1 MTDWRADRERRPAAR
16 SRSEATTRPV
26 RRSIPALALAG
37 WAAACGTPGDDGA
50 GDDYLSPDLRDAVE
64 QLKADVAASPTD
76 EATIAERARIL
87 DEWVDAYALGGGEV
101 GLEGPRVR
109 LQATLPPT
117 GQAALAQGAVID
129 RLVRQFT
136 LHDEPGALGE
146 LTAESLGPFEARSH
160 QTIRQTWTTGTRAVE
175 AGGGFW
181 VARHFNMN
189 YGPFQTDDPAGE
201 GYVTIATSDGDARF
215 EPDVYMARGPHGGF
229 RAPEPALVFRLAAG
243 RLDPGE
249 TVTITYGDTS
259 GGGPGLLLTGTS
271 SARMPLPL
279 YVDLDASGEW
289 RPLPILPFVV
299 SGTRVAGVHGFAP
312 SVVEPGEPF
321 ELSVRAEDAF
331 FNRATGDIP
340 AFEVLVD
347 GDVRATTPAGS
358 EAITLVPLTLDEP
371 GPHWITLR
379 SEDREITG
387 DANPIL
393 VVENP
398 ERRIFW
404 GDTHGHSG
412 YAEGIGT
419 IDFFMTFARDDA
431 RLDFVTHSEHDVWL
445 DDAEWELSKS
455 AVEAFDDPGRFI
467 PYLGWEWTRP
477 ARFGGHHNVLYR
489 DTTDRTPVSAVE
501 YPTLSELYQGLHARY
516 DPDDV
521 LVIPHAHNPGD
532 YRQSDPRLEPLIE
545 MMSMHG
551 TFNWFVRQYLS
562 HGHRVG
568 LIAASDDHLSHPG
581 YSAPNRDSLAQRGGL
596 AAVMAPERSRDAIF
610 DAMKQRRTYA
620 TTGDRIILDM
630 SVNGT
635 AMGQEAEYADVRE
648 VEGRVVGTA
657 PIRSVELLKN
667 DEVIWSE
674 EYAVGRGRPADTE
687 QWLLS
692 FSSGE
697 TPVHPGDAPRGWRH
711 WRGEVRVSGA
721 NVVAV
726 AATDF
731 VNPTTQFLERT
742 GNGARFATHTRGD
755 SSSLRL
761 TLSGI
766 RPSVAVT
773 VTLEETTE
781 TGSAPPFYRPR
792 AVIPASRVR
801 MTLNAGG
808 ISRAMPIDDY
818 PDDRITLRRLI
829 RNGPRDVSFDY
840 TDEDTPRQG
849 DYYYVRVRQVNDAMA
864 WSSPVW
870 VGGYPSR

>member
-1 MTDWRADRERRPAAR
+1 M
-16 SRSEATTRPV
+16 
-26 RRSIPALALAG
+26 LAG

-50 GDDYLSPDLRDAVE
+50 GDDYLSPSLRGAVE

-76 EATIAERARIL
+76 ETTIAERARIL

-109 LQATLPPT
+109 LQSTLPPT
-117 GQAALAQGAVID
+117 GRAALAQGAVID

-146 LTAESLGPFEARSH
+146 LSAESLGPFEARSH
-160 QTIRQTWTTGTRAVE
+160 QTIRQTWTAGTRAVE
-175 AGGGFW
+175 TGGGFW
-181 VARHFNMN
+181 VARHFNVN

-201 GYVTIATSDGDARF
+201 GHVTIATTDGDARF
-215 EPDVYMARGPHGGF
+215 ETDVYMARGPHGGF
-229 RAPEPALVFRLAAG
+229 RAPEPALVFRLASG

-249 TVTITYGDTS
+249 SVTITYGDTG
-259 GGGPGLLLTGTS
+259 GGGPGLLMTGTS

-312 SVVEPGEPF
+312 SIVEPFEPF

-358 EAITLVPLTLDEP
+358 EAITLVPMTLNEP
-371 GPHWITLR
+371 GPHWVTLR

-393 VVENP
+393 VVEDP

-489 DTTDRTPVSAVE
+489 NTTDRTPVSAVE
-501 YPTLSELYQGLHARY
+501 FPTLSELYQGLHARY

-532 YRQSDPRLEPLIE
+532 YRQSDPQLEPLIE

-596 AAVMAPERSRDAIF
+596 GAVMAPEHSRDAIF

-620 TTGDRIILDM
+620 TTGDRIILDVT
-630 SVNGT
+630 VNGT
-635 AMGQEAEYADVRE
+635 PMGQEAEYADVRE

-697 TPVHPGDAPRGWRH
+697 TRSTPATPPRLAPLARRGAGGRGRRRRRRRHRLREPDHPVPRADPQRRALRHPHPRGQQLAAAHAVGHPPQRVRH
-711 WRGEVRVSGA
+711 RR
-721 NVVAV
+721 
-726 AATDF
+726 
-731 VNPTTQFLERT
+731 P
-742 GNGARFATHTRGD
+742 RGD
-755 SSSLRL
+755 HRDRL
-761 TLSGI
+761 GAALLPAARGH
-766 RPSVAVT
+766 
-773 VTLEETTE
+773 
-781 TGSAPPFYRPR
+781 PR
-792 AVIPASRVR
+792 EPGA
-801 MTLNAGG
+801 
-808 ISRAMPIDDY
+808 DDPQRRRHLARDAHRRL